1 MDNSK
6 IIIDSSNDSITES
19 YIQIIINQT
28 DYSFAKA
35 QNKLIEHNNDYIKV
49 IKEYLNIEE
58 KKPINK
64 SLNQQI
70 YGEIINF
77 LNP

>member
-1 MDNSK
+1 MDNSN

-35 QNKLIEHNNDYIKV
+35 QNKLIEHNNDY
-49 IKEYLNIEE
+49 
-58 KKPINK
+58 
-64 SLNQQI
+64 
-70 YGEIINF
+70 
-77 LNP
+77 